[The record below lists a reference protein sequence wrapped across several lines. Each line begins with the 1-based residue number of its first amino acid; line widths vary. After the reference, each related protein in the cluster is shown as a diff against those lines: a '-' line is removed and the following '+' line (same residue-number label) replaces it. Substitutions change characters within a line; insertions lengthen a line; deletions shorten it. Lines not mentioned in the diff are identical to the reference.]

1 MNEILSSILTLTI
14 PFFIGMIL
22 EHFFSIT
29 QRITRLAYLIVN
41 SKAESELIMWIEC
54 ENNFDSIKK
63 EIEKLFEKD
72 IEKIRSNNNTLMEI
86 KFKNFNLSIRKHNN
100 GIYIFTLEKISA
112 GIRDL
117 KGEIREFVH
126 KMELFKKKIT
136 TCQIKN
142 LSVDLY
148 LPYYWKSVKTIKVK
162 GYEVKDYNIEYKN
175 EKLKSHVSV
184 STKKINLKNTDI
196 SDLSNVFNDFIS
208 VF

>member
-1 MNEILSSILTLTI
+1 MNEFFSSILTLTI
-14 PFFIGMIL
+14 PFFIGMVL

-29 QRITRLAYLIVN
+29 QRITRLVYLIGN

-54 ENNFDSIKK
+54 DNNFESVKN
-63 EIEKLFEKD
+63 EIEQLFEKD
-72 IEKIRSNNNTLMEI
+72 IERIKRNNNTLMEI
-86 KFKNFNLSIRKHNN
+86 KFKNFNLSIRKHND

-117 KGEIREFVH
+117 KEEIREFVH

-184 STKKINLKNTDI
+184 STKKINLKNTNI
-196 SDLSNVFNDFIS
+196 SDLANVFEDFIS